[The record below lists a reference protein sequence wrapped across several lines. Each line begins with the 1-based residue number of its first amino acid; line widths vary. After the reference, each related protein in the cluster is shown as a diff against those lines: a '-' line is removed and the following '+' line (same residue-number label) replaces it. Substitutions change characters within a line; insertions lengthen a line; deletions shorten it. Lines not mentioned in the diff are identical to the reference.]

1 MMIGLC
7 GAELVRP
14 ESVGASQGFLGES
27 CSGAGRCAQW
37 SCLHALEAGG
47 RRPSP
52 ASFLPCQ
59 AGWRTW
65 ALPTLASR
73 CQSSSRITAGART
86 SLVGGWH
93 SAVAVRGPPA
103 ACPCTGAACMARASP
118 DPHPC
123 TLCCC
128 CSAAGGVRGR
138 RGAAG
143 AHDQRQVVR
152 AAEERAPGGRGQG
165 GIGRQ
170 SAPQRNTLTNDAG
183 PLGRGHDTRRER
195 AEPHNVSRQGVHVHI
210 AASTG
215 HCLQLSLHI
224 LPPRPRQPLPLMLS

>member
-103 ACPCTGAACMARASP
+103 ACPARALPAWPGHLPTRIPAPSAAAAALLAAC
-118 DPHPC
+118 
-123 TLCCC
+123 
-128 CSAAGGVRGR
+128 AA
-138 RGAAG
+138 A
-143 AHDQRQVVR
+143 VVLLAPMINAKSYVQLKNER
-152 AAEERAPGGRGQG
+152 LAAEGK
-165 GIGRQ
+165 
-170 SAPQRNTLTNDAG
+170 
-183 PLGRGHDTRRER
+183 
-195 AEPHNVSRQGVHVHI
+195 
-210 AASTG
+210 AA
-215 HCLQLSLHI
+215 
-224 LPPRPRQPLPLMLS
+224 